1 MKRGIRWVGPLILVL
16 ATSMTAGA
24 QGTASEEARLRAL
37 DDQERVAVLKSDR
50 TALERLWSDSLA
62 VNAPTNRVN
71 VGRAAVLDLIAKGGM
86 HYSVFERKAEAV
98 RVDGDIGIVMGSET
112 VVPASSGTAAPASTP
127 RRFTNIWKK
136 EGGTW
141 RMIARH
147 ANVIA
152 P

>member
-1 MKRGIRWVGPLILVL
+1 MKQGIRWIGPLLLFLGI
-16 ATSMTAGA
+16 SMTVGA
-24 QGTASEEARLRAL
+24 QGKDSEEARVRSL
-37 DDQERVAVLKSDR
+37 DEQERVAVLKSDR
-50 TALERLWSDSLA
+50 IALERLWSDSFT

-71 VGRAAVLDLIAKGGM
+71 VGRAAVLDVVAKGGM
-86 HYSVFERKAEAV
+86 HYSVFERKAETV

-112 VVPASSGTAAPASTP
+112 VVPVPSGTAAPASIA

-136 EGGTW
+136 ERGTW